1 MVERSL
7 EPETPAAAAAPRRSP
22 LLASASLVLGAAAL
36 IFFGLDVAE
45 RSRVE
50 RFVAVAGLE
59 ARRPL
64 DVASLRMEPAA
75 DLAAAA
81 AVEVAIQNSDA
92 PATGLETRRVAAQDL
107 VLSALRK
114 RPGSPLHLHVLAQ
127 LAYREGRVA
136 GTSEDP
142 RRWMRAWRAATRCAP
157 GWEAI
162 RVAWAQACLE
172 AWPALSGASV
182 PEAIEGV
189 RAAFETPE
197 FVARNAAT
205 AVERLGLDATIGLLP
220 DRPEPMRA
228 AAAAIAHQSLG
239 RAAQLLDRADRVD
252 RRDREA
258 ALRHLEALSRS
269 GERAA
274 LARAC
279 RAFARAFPCERFD
292 DSTGR
297 SQTARVL
304 ELWPQERGA
313 WANDP
318 RAPLV
323 RFLLDAPLENVSFPG
338 LSRAVTSLS
347 AVPEPVLAQTLLLH
361 GDQAGAEAL
370 RAAATGPA
378 QDWVE
383 FELRSARLALR
394 RGGAAEARRA
404 LDRLRPEETDTCDAV
419 LVRREVAQRLADS
432 AEVAELERRLAEL
445 RIDTGGS
452 ADWPRGGRLA
462 VCIDPTVQER
472 SLGVVLAAKSPAI
485 VAYGWDQSKTGTALV
500 TSERD
505 LAVPLEGRTG
515 GRTFWFAA
523 LAGGP
528 VEPLKVAFR

>member
-7 EPETPAAAAAPRRSP
+7 EPGSPAPAAPRRGA
-22 LLASASLVLGAAAL
+22 LLAGTSLFFGAAAL
-36 IFFGLDVAE
+36 TLFGLDVAE

-64 DVASLRMEPAA
+64 DVASLRLEPAA

-81 AVEVAIQNSDA
+81 AVEIAIQNSDA
-92 PATGLETRRVAAQDL
+92 PAKGAETWRGAARDL
-107 VLSALRK
+107 VLETLRK
-114 RPGSPLHLHVLAQ
+114 RPGSPHHLHVLAQ
-127 LAYREGRVA
+127 LAYQERRVA
-136 GTSEDP
+136 GPSGDP
-142 RRWMRAWRAATRCAP
+142 RRWMLAWRAATRGAP

-162 RVAWAQACLE
+162 RVDRAQACLE
-172 AWPALSGASV
+172 AWPALPAALV
-182 PEAIEGV
+182 PEALEAL
-189 RAAFETPE
+189 RAGFEAPE
-197 FVARNAAT
+197 FVSRNVAA
-205 AVERLGLDATIGLLP
+205 AVDRLGLDATIGLLP

-228 AAAAIAHQSLG
+228 AAAAIANQSLD
-239 RAAQLLDRADRVD
+239 RATRLLDRADRIE
-252 RRDREA
+252 RQDREA
-258 ALRHLEALSRS
+258 DLRHLEQLSRA

-292 DSTGR
+292 GLIGR

-304 ELWPQERGA
+304 ELWPVERGT

-318 RAPLV
+318 RAPLI
-323 RFLLDAPLENVSFPG
+323 RFLLDAPLENVSLPG

-347 AVPEPVLAQTLLLH
+347 AVPEPLLAQTLLLN
-361 GDQAGAEAL
+361 GDQADAEAL

-378 QDWVE
+378 QDWVAYD
-383 FELRSARLALR
+383 LRSARLALR
-394 RGGAAEARRA
+394 RGGADDARRA

-432 AEVAELERRLAEL
+432 AEVAALERRLAEV
-445 RIDTGGS
+445 RIDVDAS
-452 ADWPRGGRLA
+452 AGWPRGGRLA
-462 VCIDPTVQER
+462 VCIDPTARAR
-472 SLGVVLAAKSPAI
+472 SLGVGLVATSPAI
-485 VAYGWDQSKTGTALV
+485 VAYGWDQSRTGTALV

-505 LAVPLEGRTG
+505 LDVLLEGRTG